1 MSGQA
6 RGLGAPIAVKVIPD
20 GVSLV
25 VELIRDCIDA
35 AWGIDRRVGIGW
47 RLHLPV
53 PSIALKA
60 RMSGVRRLL
69 LGYHQI
75 WCGTLFHDTT
85 RARS

>member
-53 PSIALKA
+53 PS
-60 RMSGVRRLL
+60 M
-69 LGYHQI
+69 H
-75 WCGTLFHDTT
+75 
-85 RARS
+85 